1 VRNAVNENRA
11 DVSNLPQS
19 PDERLPFFPIM
30 SPLPENVATPPETAG
45 SAAVAQASGTPAL
58 EVVSLTKEYHGVRGI
73 EDVSFKVARGEVVGF
88 LGPNGAGKSTTM
100 RILAGLLAATS
111 GRAYVAGIPVAA
123 RPDEVKRHLGYMPE
137 NNPLPEEMRV
147 VEYLR
152 FRARLKEVP
161 RRKLKARVE
170 EVMELCGL
178 HRQARR
184 RLIGALSKG
193 FRQRVGIADAI
204 LNEPDVILMDEPTIG
219 LDPHQIVS
227 IRRLIDS
234 LRGKQ
239 TVLLSSHILPEIELC
254 CDRVMIINQGRLV
267 AAGTSASLRRELLP
281 RAEWRVRLHGDVGAF
296 ELLLAEVNERLR
308 LTMRRE
314 KDADGF
320 VELRLEAPAEDVG
333 VGEAVLEA
341 VMRRGQW
348 RVREFALVDPGLEQ
362 IFMAATNQSLD
373 ETLAP
378 YPRLRAK

>member
-1 VRNAVNENRA
+1 
-11 DVSNLPQS
+11 
-19 PDERLPFFPIM
+19 M
-30 SPLPENVATPPETAG
+30 TPLPENVASQPETAG
-45 SAAVAQASGTPAL
+45 VEADATPAL
-58 EVVSLTKEYHGVRGI
+58 EVVSLTKEYHGVRAI

-147 VEYLR
+147 IEYLR
-152 FRARLKEVP
+152 YRARLKEVP
-161 RRKLKARVE
+161 RRKLRARVE

-178 HRQARR
+178 HRKARR
-184 RLIGALSKG
+184 RLIGTLSKG

-204 LNEPDVILMDEPTIG
+204 LNEPEVILMDEPTIG
-219 LDPHQIVS
+219 LDPHQILS

-234 LRGKQ
+234 LRGRQ

-281 RAEWRVRLHGDVGAF
+281 RAEWRVRLHGDVTAF
-296 ELLLAEVNERLR
+296 EALLPEVHVGLR
-308 LTMRRE
+308 LTFRSE
-314 KDADGF
+314 PDADGF
-320 VELRLEAPAEDVG
+320 VELRLEAPARDVG
-333 VGEAVLEA
+333 IGEVLLEA
-341 VMRRGQW
+341 AHRRGQW
-348 RVREFALVDPGLEQ
+348 RVREFAHLDPGLEQ
-362 IFMAATNQSLD
+362 IFMAATNQGLD

-378 YPRLRAK
+378 IPRLRAR